1 MLQAT
6 LDSGEASAIA
16 LGSELQG
23 LLIVDDLKA
32 RKMASELQ
40 LDYTGTLGV
49 LVEAKQKRHIRSFK
63 AVLKRIKETD
73 FRISP
78 DVEQK
83 LLNLAGE

>member
-6 LDSGEASAIA
+6 LDPGEASAIA

-49 LVEAKQKRHIRSFK
+49 LVEAKQKRY
-63 AVLKRIKETD
+63 
-73 FRISP
+73 
-78 DVEQK
+78 
-83 LLNLAGE
+83 